1 MSHPGPSAV
10 QIVLSEDERT
20 ELVRRAGLP
29 GRWRAD
35 RARIILACAEG
46 MSNAGAAQALG
57 VAVKSVSKWRR
68 QFAAQR
74 LAGLEDAAPVGR
86 RKAELVLDEAERA
99 QLVRWARRA
108 KTAQYLALRSKI
120 VLRCA
125 EGGTNKEA
133 AADLGVDESTVERW
147 RSRFIARRLDG
158 LHDEPRPGRPR
169 SILLDQVEDVIT
181 ATLEETPGKDTHWSR
196 SSMARRSGLSKSTIG
211 RIWKKFD
218 LKPHL
223 QDSFK
228 LSTDPFFVEKV
239 VDVVGL
245 YHNPPEKAVVLCVDE
260 KSQIQA
266 LDRSQPVLPMMPGMP
281 ERRTH
286 DYLRH
291 GITSLFAAFNIA
303 DGTVISELHRRH
315 RAIEFRKFLVRIDK
329 AVPAGL
335 DVHLVCDNYATHN
348 TAEIRAWLAR
358 HPRFHVHFTP
368 TGSSWMNQV
377 ERWFGLLTDKL
388 IRRGVH
394 TSVQALENDIREW
407 IATWNES
414 PRPFTWTKTADEI
427 LNSLADYLA
436 KLRADRQKAGKINR
450 WNFRRNTLAEVLSV
464 FGPQG
469 ERMHT
474 RARPA
479 QAR

>member
-1 MSHPGPSAV
+1 MPGPSAV
-10 QIVLSEDERT
+10 PIVLTDDERA
-20 ELVRRAGLP
+20 ELVRRAGMA
-29 GRWRAD
+29 GRRRAD

-46 MSNAGAAQALG
+46 MSNAGSAQALG

-68 QFAAQR
+68 LFAEQR
-74 LAGLEDAAPVGR
+74 LAGLEDAAPIGR
-86 RKAELVLDEAERA
+86 PKAELVLEEAERA
-99 QLVRWARRA
+99 QLIRWARRA
-108 KTAQYLALRSKI
+108 KTAQYLAMRARI
-120 VLRCA
+120 VLACA
-125 EGGTNKEA
+125 EGRTNKQV
-133 AADLGVDESTVERW
+133 AADLGADESTVDRW
-147 RSRFIARRLDG
+147 RARFIARRLEG
-158 LHDEPRPGRPR
+158 LHDEPRPGRPP
-169 SILLDQVEDVIT
+169 SILLDRVEDVIV
-181 ATLEETPGKDTHWSR
+181 ATLESSPGKDTHWSR
-196 SSMARRSGLSKSTIG
+196 ASMAAHSGMSKSTIG

-239 VDVVGL
+239 VDVAGL

-266 LDRSQPVLPMMPGMP
+266 LDRSRPVLPMMPGMP

-286 DYLRH
+286 DYYRH

-315 RAIEFRKFLVRIDK
+315 RAIEFRKFLTAIDK
-329 AVPAGL
+329 AVPAEL

-348 TAEIRAWLAR
+348 TPEIRTWLTR

-377 ERWFGLLTDKL
+377 ERWFGLLTGKL

-407 IATWNES
+407 IATWNEN

-436 KLRADRQKAGKINR
+436 KLGAGQPIN
-450 WNFRRNTLAEVLSV
+450 
-464 FGPQG
+464 
-469 ERMHT
+469 
-474 RARPA
+474 A
-479 QAR
+479 QE

>member
-1 MSHPGPSAV
+1 MPDPGSSAAV
-10 QIVLSEDERT
+10 IVLSEDERA
-20 ELVRRAGLP
+20 ELVRRAGGP

-86 RKAELVLDEAERA
+86 RKAELVLTEAERA

-108 KTAQYLALRSKI
+108 KTAQFLALRARI

-125 EGGTNKEA
+125 EGGTNKQA
-133 AADLGVDESTVERW
+133 AADLGVDESTVDRW
-147 RSRFIARRLDG
+147 RARFTGRRLEG
-158 LHDEPRPGRPR
+158 LHDEPRPGRPP
-169 SILLDQVEDVIT
+169 SILLDQVEDVIV
-181 ATLEETPGKDTHWSR
+181 ATLETTPGKDTHWSR
-196 SSMARRSGLSKSTIG
+196 ASMAARTGLSKSTIG
-211 RIWKKFD
+211 RIWRKFD

-223 QDSFK
+223 QESFK
-228 LSTDPFFVEKV
+228 LSADPFFVEKV
-239 VDVVGL
+239 IDVVGL

-266 LDRSQPVLPMMPGMP
+266 LDRSRPVLPMMPGMP

-315 RAIEFRKFLVRIDK
+315 RAIEFRKFLAAIDK
-329 AVPAGL
+329 AVPPEL

-348 TAEIRAWLAR
+348 TPEIRAWLAR
-358 HPRFHVHFTP
+358 HPRFRVHFTP

-388 IRRGVH
+388 IRRGAH
-394 TSVQALENDIREW
+394 TSVQALENDIKDW
-407 IATWNES
+407 IATWNDN

-427 LNSLADYLA
+427 LSSLADYLG
-436 KLRADRQKAGKINR
+436 KLGTA
-450 WNFRRNTLAEVLSV
+450 T
-464 FGPQG
+464 P
-469 ERMHT
+469 
-474 RARPA
+474 
-479 QAR
+479 

>member
-1 MSHPGPSAV
+1 MP
-10 QIVLSEDERT
+10 IVLSEDERA
-20 ELVRRAGLP
+20 ELVRRAGGP

-68 QFAAQR
+68 QFAAER

-86 RKAELVLDEAERA
+86 RKADLVLADGERA
-99 QLVRWARRA
+99 QLVAWARRA
-108 KTAQYLALRSKI
+108 KTAQFLALRAKI

-125 EGGTNKEA
+125 EGGTNKQA
-133 AADLGVDESTVERW
+133 AADLGVDESTVDRW
-147 RSRFIARRLDG
+147 RARFIARRLEG
-158 LHDEPRPGRPR
+158 LHDEPRPGRPP
-169 SILLDQVEDVIT
+169 SILLDQVEDVIV
-181 ATLEETPGKDTHWSR
+181 ATLESTPGKDTHWSR
-196 SSMARRSGLSKSTIG
+196 ASMAARTGLSKSTIG

-228 LSTDPFFVEKV
+228 LSTDPFFVDKV

-245 YHNPPEKAVVLCVDE
+245 YHNPPERAVVLCVDE

-303 DGTVISELHRRH
+303 DGTVISQLHRRH
-315 RAIEFRKFLVRIDK
+315 RAIEFRKFLVTIDK
-329 AVPAGL
+329 AVPAEL
-335 DVHLVCDNYATHN
+335 DVHLVCDNYVTHN
-348 TAEIRAWLAR
+348 TAEIKTWLAR

-394 TSVQALENDIREW
+394 TSVQALENDIKDW
-407 IATWNES
+407 IATWNDN
-414 PRPFTWTKTADEI
+414 PRPFAWTKTADEI
-427 LNSLADYLA
+427 LSSLADYLA
-436 KLRADRQKAGKINR
+436 KLGTDH
-450 WNFRRNTLAEVLSV
+450 SV
-464 FGPQG
+464 NGQ
-469 ERMHT
+469 E
-474 RARPA
+474 
-479 QAR
+479 

>member
-1 MSHPGPSAV
+1 MSA
-10 QIVLSEDERT
+10 
-20 ELVRRAGLP
+20 RA
-29 GRWRAD
+29 AE
-35 RARIILACAEG
+35 RARIVLACAEG
-46 MSNAGAAQALG
+46 KSNTSVATGSG
-57 VAVKSVSKWRR
+57 VSAETVRKWRSR
-68 QFAAQR
+68 FAAR
-74 LAGLEDAAPVGR
+74 RMAGLMDEPRPGR
-86 RKAELVLDEAERA
+86 RKPELVLSDAERA
-99 QLVRWARRA
+99 ELTRWTRRA
-108 KTAQYLALRSKI
+108 KTAQFLALRARI

-125 EGGTNKEA
+125 EGGTNKEIA
-133 AADLGVDESTVERW
+133 AELGIAHNTVNRW
-147 RSRFIARRLDG
+147 RSRFVRLRLDG
-158 LHDEPRPGRPR
+158 LTDEPRPGRPP
-169 SILLDQVEDVIT
+169 SILLDRVEDVLT
-181 ATLEETPGKDTHWSR
+181 ATLESTPGRDTHWSR
-196 SSMARRSGLSKSTIG
+196 ASMAQHSGLSKSTIG

-228 LSTDPFFVEKV
+228 LSTDPQFIAKV

-315 RAIEFRKFLVRIDK
+315 RAIEFKRFLIRIDK
-329 AVPAGL
+329 AVPTGL

-348 TAEIRAWLAR
+348 TPEIRTWLGK
-358 HPRFHVHFTP
+358 HPRFHIHFTP

-388 IRRGVH
+388 LRRGVH
-394 TSVQALENDIREW
+394 TSVKALENDIQAW
-407 IATWNES
+407 IEQWNQD
-414 PRPFTWTKTADEI
+414 PKPFAWTKTADEI
-427 LNSLADYLA
+427 LHSLADYLT
-436 KLRADRQKAGKINR
+436 KISPPTT
-450 WNFRRNTLAEVLSV
+450 NT
-464 FGPQG
+464 
-469 ERMHT
+469 
-474 RARPA
+474 
-479 QAR
+479 

>member
-1 MSHPGPSAV
+1 M
-10 QIVLSEDERT
+10 QIVLSEDERA

-68 QFAAQR
+68 QFADQR

-86 RKAELVLDEAERA
+86 RKAELVLEEGERA
-99 QLVRWARRA
+99 QLIRWARRA
-108 KTAQYLALRSKI
+108 KTAQYLALRAKI

-133 AADLGVDESTVERW
+133 AADLGADESTVERW
-147 RSRFIARRLDG
+147 RARFIAGRLEG
-158 LHDEPRPGRPR
+158 LHDEPRPGRPP
-169 SILLDQVEDVIT
+169 SVLLDQVEDVIV
-181 ATLEETPGKDTHWSR
+181 ATLESSPGKDTHWSR
-196 SSMARRSGLSKSTIG
+196 ASMARRTGLSKSTVG

-239 VDVVGL
+239 VDVAGL

-315 RAIEFRKFLVRIDK
+315 RAIEFRKFLAAIDK
-329 AVPAGL
+329 AVPADL

-348 TAEIRAWLAR
+348 TAEIRTWLAR
-358 HPRFHVHFTP
+358 RPRFHVHFTP

-394 TSVQALENDIREW
+394 TSVQALENDIRAW
-407 IATWNES
+407 IAAWNDN

-436 KLRADRQKAGKINR
+436 KVGARHHETSNANPQ
-450 WNFRRNTLAEVLSV
+450 NF
-464 FGPQG
+464 
-469 ERMHT
+469 
-474 RARPA
+474 
-479 QAR
+479 

>member
-1 MSHPGPSAV
+1 MPGPSAV
-10 QIVLSEDERT
+10 PIVLSADERA
-20 ELVRRAGLP
+20 ELVRRTELP
-29 GRWRAD
+29 GRRRAD
-35 RARIILACAEG
+35 RARIILACADG

-68 QFAAQR
+68 LFADQR
-74 LAGLEDAAPVGR
+74 LAGLEDAAPIGR
-86 RKAELVLDEAERA
+86 PKAELVVEEAERA
-99 QLVRWARRA
+99 QLIRWARRA
-108 KTAQYLALRSKI
+108 KTAQYLAMRAKI
-120 VLRCA
+120 VLACA
-125 EGGTNKEA
+125 EGGTNKQV
-133 AADLGVDESTVERW
+133 AADLGVDESTVDRW
-147 RSRFIARRLDG
+147 RARFIARRLDG
-158 LHDEPRPGRPR
+158 LHDEPRPGRPP
-169 SILLDQVEDVIT
+169 SILLDQVEDVVV
-181 ATLEETPGKDTHWSR
+181 ATLESVPGKDTHWSR
-196 SSMARRSGLSKSTIG
+196 ASMAARTGLSKSTIG

-228 LSTDPFFVEKV
+228 LSTDPLFVEKV

-315 RAIEFRKFLVRIDK
+315 RAIEFRKFLAAIDK
-329 AVPAGL
+329 AVPAAL
-335 DVHLVCDNYATHN
+335 DVHLVCDNYSTHN
-348 TAEIRAWLAR
+348 TPEIRAWLGR

-407 IATWNES
+407 IATWNDN

-436 KLRADRQKAGKINR
+436 KLGAGHPINR
-450 WNFRRNTLAEVLSV
+450 
-464 FGPQG
+464 QD
-469 ERMHT
+469 
-474 RARPA
+474 
-479 QAR
+479 